1 MQQTPPLMRNESA
14 VQRACSR
21 DNPIKSL
28 IMENIV
34 RHGHE
39 SLEIETKI
47 GWDLHL
53 DLERSTSMRVMRVL
67 AMGRFNLST
76 ISQI

>member
-39 SLEIETKI
+39 SLEM
-47 GWDLHL
+47 GM
-53 DLERSTSMRVMRVL
+53 RS
-67 AMGRFNLST
+67 GG
-76 ISQI
+76 ISISISSVQHRCG

>member
-1 MQQTPPLMRNESA
+1 
-14 VQRACSR
+14 
-21 DNPIKSL
+21 
-28 IMENIV
+28 MENIV